1 MNSPCEWLLFVL
13 SPCFQILGKWQCCF
27 ASSDGPITL
36 LQDLVFK
43 GARLRKV
50 NAGDL
55 DDGLPCGF
63 LAGPIVEVWV
73 ALRLNWA

>member
-13 SPCFQILGKWQCCF
+13 SPFPNLGKGQCCF

-36 LQDLVFK
+36 LQDLVSK
-43 GARLRKV
+43 GARLRQV

-55 DDGLPCGF
+55 DDGLPRGF